1 MDGPRWAP
9 GYQYLSREVA
19 PISFRYKEEPE
30 DFVVEERLGQAATG
44 AGGHL
49 WLHVQKRGLSTQAAA
64 ARLARAL
71 DRDPR
76 QVGYAGLKDVHAI
89 TQQWF
94 SVEGADPSLAAVLDW
109 PDLRVL
115 SVERSERGLRTGQL
129 QANRFQVNLLGVAA
143 SDHTRVEEVL
153 GLLEGGGLPNY
164 YGAQRFG
171 RRGRNQ
177 DLGRHLL
184 EGDDL
189 SYLTAL
195 LEDEGPAAA
204 ELLRRVLHGTWAERR
219 AAGELVGDLAEEH
232 AAVARQLVRRPK
244 HTGWLVRSVS
254 KRLRRLHLSALQS
267 VVFNR
272 VVSLRLAA
280 GGLGAWWEGDLIPAG
295 GRGGVVPVEAAL
307 ADAPLHQSATGPI
320 PGTGMPSPQGA
331 AGELELTA
339 LSAEGLDAEDFE
351 SLPAALRTGGARRP
365 LRVPVTELDL
375 RRVEGGAQL
384 SFVLPAG
391 SYATTL
397 LEELAKAFLS
407 GTTFPTTPLP

>member
-30 DFVVEERLGQAATG
+30 DFLVEERLCQAATG
-44 AGGHL
+44 LGEHL
-49 WLHVQKRGLSTQAAA
+49 WLHVQKRGLSTPAAA

-71 DRDPR
+71 DREPR
-76 QVGYAGLKDVHAI
+76 QIGYAGLKDVHAV
-89 TQQWF
+89 TRQWF
-94 SVEGADPSLAAVLDW
+94 SVEGADSAAAAELDW

-115 SVERSERGLRTGQL
+115 AVERSERGLRTGQL
-129 QANRFQVNLLGVAA
+129 LANRFEVSLRGVAA
-143 SDHTRVEEVL
+143 GDRTRVEEVL

-171 RRGRNQ
+171 RRERNQ

-189 SYLTAL
+189 AYLAVL

-219 AAGELVGDLAEEH
+219 AAGELVGDLTEEH
-232 AAVARQLVRRPK
+232 ACIARQLVRRPK

-272 VVSLRLAA
+272 VVSLRLGA
-280 GGLGAWWEGDLIPAG
+280 GGLAAWWEGDLIPAEG
-295 GRGGVVPVEAAL
+295 GRGVVPVEAAV

-320 PGTGMPSPQGA
+320 PGGGMPSPLGT
-331 AGELELTA
+331 AGEMELAA
-339 LSAEGLDAEDFE
+339 LSAEGLDLQQFE
-351 SLPAALRTGGARRP
+351 SLPAALRAGGARRP

-375 RRVEGGAQL
+375 SWVEGMARL

-397 LEELAKAFLS
+397 LEELAKTFRS
-407 GTTFPTTPLP
+407 GTTFQASPPT